1 MQQKG
6 KQMMRMGFRYR
17 HIIPGNQNRK
27 RQNQKQPPGKV
38 FFEADT
44 KSEMYESPANSAADF
59 R

>member
-38 FFEADT
+38 F
-44 KSEMYESPANSAADF
+44 
-59 R
+59 